1 MNPIIKKTGTQIGL
15 FLSVIQIAITLYLYF
30 FGSFI
35 DLKIG
40 MLAIVMTLLLG
51 VIAIIMTKKRLQ
63 NKISLRE
70 AFSGYFITVLIS
82 IIVSNVFY
90 VSFFNTLAD
99 ESKKEEIK
107 KEFYDFSKKN
117 MKEFSFS
124 KEDYKKN
131 IELQKDFNPFSV
143 NTSFQKSIKFLLL
156 YCVFGILISA
166 IFRNKSSFQ
175 EIEN

>member
-99 ESKKEEIK
+99 EYKKE
-107 KEFYDFSKKN
+107 
-117 MKEFSFS
+117 
-124 KEDYKKN
+124 
-131 IELQKDFNPFSV
+131 
-143 NTSFQKSIKFLLL
+143 
-156 YCVFGILISA
+156 
-166 IFRNKSSFQ
+166 
-175 EIEN
+175 